1 MIVKESLN
9 FERGIDP
16 KESMNIGLE
25 QTISKFMYENNYR
38 DPLQWISYLTGA
50 WEGVE
55 DLDKETRIKWVN
67 FLLFK
72 SRKYIGKISL
82 DEYDY
87 NVMKELGI
95 HWIPYIPIADDEFK
109 YIQEN
114 EKYYLLFD
122 GWENF
127 SYYFEEDTKV
137 NKEFVTK
144 VLEGDAFEFFIY
156 DEDYYKDIESF
167 IWFLEKMNIP
177 SFQKIKEK
185 AIELGANSDNLNSVK
200 NMFIEIDNNEN
211 LSELKT
217 TILHSIADAQSS
229 ADESEAFNILK
240 KLIKKHYEIG
250 DDEEYY
256 EKIKVPI
263 SFNGLEKFSYSVA
276 TGEEKIILY
285 LPREISGDIDAE
297 TLNDSIYNQLEKLSD

>member
-25 QTISKFMYENNYR
+25 QTISQFMYENNYK
-38 DPLQWISYLTGA
+38 DPFQWISYLTGA
-50 WEGVE
+50 WEDVE

-67 FLLFK
+67 FLLSK

-82 DEYDY
+82 DEFDY

-95 HWIPYIPIADDEFK
+95 HWIPYVPIVDDEFK
-109 YIQEN
+109 YIQEDK
-114 EKYYLLFD
+114 KYYLLFD
-122 GWENF
+122 SWENF
-127 SYYFEEDTKV
+127 SYYFEEDPKV

-144 VLEGDAFEFFIY
+144 VLEGDAFEFFTY
-156 DEDYYKDIESF
+156 DNDYYKNIKSF
-167 IWFLEKMNIP
+167 IWFLKKMDIP
-177 SFQKIKEK
+177 AFQKIKEK
-185 AIELGANSDNLNSVK
+185 VIELGANSDNLNSIE

-217 TILHSIADAQSS
+217 IILYSIADAQSS
-229 ADESEAFNILK
+229 VDESEAFNILK

-250 DDEEYY
+250 DEEEYY

-263 SFNGLEKFSYSVA
+263 SFDGLEKFSYTVA